1 MLGKIVGFVIATFL
15 FLLVAVGYFTIV
27 IYKDDCDDTSWCPVG
42 KIVEYDFVCGKKI
55 RITEEYCRFFGG
67 KLDNGKCDAT
77 YAMDN
82 KERCEAAGGK
92 FVNRAWFGGSCDFS
106 EKCHLWQKVEGNTV
120 FSDFHGR
127 W

>member
-1 MLGKIVGFVIATFL
+1 M
-15 FLLVAVGYFTIV
+15 
-27 IYKDDCDDTSWCPVG
+27 
-42 KIVEYDFVCGKKI
+42 
-55 RITEEYCRFFGG
+55 GG

-92 FVNRAWFGGSCDFS
+92 FVNHALFGGSCDFS

-120 FSDFHGR
+120 FSDCHGR